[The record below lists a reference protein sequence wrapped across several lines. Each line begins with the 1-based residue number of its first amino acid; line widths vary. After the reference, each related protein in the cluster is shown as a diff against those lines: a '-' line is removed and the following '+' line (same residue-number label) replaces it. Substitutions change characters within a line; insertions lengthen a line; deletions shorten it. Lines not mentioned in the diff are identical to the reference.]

1 MNKIAVLHKPLWRPS
16 GADWHLMIGNR
27 SVAKITPNFCV
38 ILPHYKWLSVLARDY
53 ADSPWHAVDFR
64 TLAIAKH
71 DIEQWWLHFCRGE
84 AYRTD
89 SVALGEALR

>member
-1 MNKIAVLHKPLWRPS
+1 
-16 GADWHLMIGNR
+16 
-27 SVAKITPNFCV
+27 
-38 ILPHYKWLSVLARDY
+38 VLARDY

-64 TLAIAKH
+64 TLAIAKY